1 MSVSVQTYSQS
12 TSLQITETP
21 VATPAGSAEPVLD
34 QLALQVLEQVLHA
47 LQGAAQGSSHG
58 VGGYC
63 GASGTRSAQGQ
74 CNGPEGVLQRFA
86 ELLKNLGKALEKSLA
101 AVRANAFANKL
112 ARALGTDVRTLD
124 RLDDGAENGS
134 FQSFAKDFLK
144 NLDAISGNG
153 AASGSGCVG
162 RGNGDDDDDLSDL
175 VRQLILAMLL
185 GNPQALAKLLGHRG
199 GSGSDVLLKVLE
211 QFVQLLG
218 LGLQAAGGGAAGCSH
233 AAGGGGAEAMAELVK
248 QLLGA
253 FMQGDTSGVDKLL
266 QGQGGRN
273 SLQQILALLTQ
284 LVTMLSGGRPDGGGP
299 AGQGCGSGG
308 GPGAGAPAC
317 GGGASPG
324 HAGAGTGTCAGAGG
338 GAGSKGVDGPHGVAE
353 PSGQGGAPVI
363 RSTDP
368 SRPLSSAQAKQ
379 LQEALK
385 PDAVGADGVGIYNTT
400 RVIPAGVQVDFNGAR
415 IKAGP
420 ALGDGGQSE
429 GQKPLIRM
437 ESGSAIANLELSG
450 ADGIHAM
457 GDAKLDRIKWADVGE
472 DAFTMKGPGH
482 VEVTNSSAFN
492 ASDKIFQLNAGGSF
506 KLDNFTADTFGK
518 AVRTNGGKDFPID
531 ISVTRSSFKN
541 GKEAVVRS
549 DAAQV
554 KIHLAGNTLVD
565 TPHDVIAPQ
574 AAQVEGAQHRGTKSY
589 TG

>member
-1 MSVSVQTYSQS
+1 MSVSLQTYSQS
-12 TSLQITETP
+12 TSLRTTETP
-21 VATPAGSAEPVLD
+21 PAMPAGSAELAID
-34 QLALQVLEQVLHA
+34 QLVLQVLEQVLKA
-47 LQGAAQGSSHG
+47 LQGTGQGGHG
-58 VGGYC
+58 VGCTG
-63 GASGTRSAQGQ
+63 GTRSAEGQ
-74 CNGPEGVLQRFA
+74 RNGPEGVLQRFA
-86 ELLKNLGKALEKSLA
+86 ELLKHLGQALEKSLA
-101 AVRANAFANKL
+101 AVRANAFANRL
-112 ARALGTDVRTLD
+112 ARALGTDTRTLD
-124 RLDDGAENGS
+124 RLDDGADNGS

-144 NLDAISGNG
+144 NLDALSGNG
-153 AASGSGCVG
+153 AASGSGRVG
-162 RGNGDDDDDLSDL
+162 SGSGDDDDDLGDL

-199 GSGSDVLLKVLE
+199 AGSDVLLKVLE

-218 LGLQAAGGGAAGCSH
+218 LGLQAAGGGAAGGSH

-248 QLLGA
+248 RLLGA

-266 QGQGGRN
+266 QGQGGRH
-273 SLQQILALLTQ
+273 SLQEILALLTQ
-284 LVTMLSGGRPDGGGP
+284 LITMLSGGKPDGGGP
-299 AGQGCGSGG
+299 AGQGGGPGG

-317 GGGASPG
+317 GGGAGPG
-324 HAGAGTGTCAGAGG
+324 HAGAGTGTGAGT
-338 GAGSKGVDGPHGVAE
+338 GAGSKGVDGAHGLAA
-353 PSGQGGAPVI
+353 PSGQGGAPVV

-368 SRPLSSAQAKQ
+368 SRPLSSAQARQ
-379 LQEALK
+379 LQEAFK

-420 ALGDGGQSE
+420 ALGDGGQAE

-437 ESGSAIANLELSG
+437 ESGSSIANLELSG

-531 ISVTRSSFKN
+531 ISVTRSSFRN

-549 DAAQV
+549 DAAQA
-554 KIHLAGNTLVD
+554 KIHLAGNTVVD

>member
-1 MSVSVQTYSQS
+1 MAI
-12 TSLQITETP
+12 SLQTQMQTSSLGFSSDSS
-21 VATPAGSAEPVLD
+21 AASGSSGGDNP
-34 QLALQVLEQVLHA
+34 LQQIMMLIIEQVLKA
-47 LQGAAQGSSHG
+47 LQDKLGNKEGGKAPGGADS
-58 VGGYC
+58 
-63 GASGTRSAQGQ
+63 ASGPGGAGGNQGGS
-74 CNGPEGVLQRFA
+74 GPEGALQRFA
-86 ELLKNLGKALEKSLA
+86 ELLKNLGQALEKSLA
-101 AVRANAFANKL
+101 AVRAHAFANKL
-112 ARALGTDVRTLD
+112 AQALGTDARTLD
-124 RLDDGAENGS
+124 RLDDGADNGS
-134 FQSFAKDFLK
+134 FQSFAKDFLE
-144 NLDAISGNG
+144 NLDALSGNG
-153 AASGSGCVG
+153 AASGSRRVG
-162 RGNGDDDDDLSDL
+162 SGSGDDDGDLSDL

-185 GNPQALAKLLGHRG
+185 GNPQALAKLLGQRG

-218 LGLQAAGGGAAGCSH
+218 LGLQAAGGGAAGGNH
-233 AAGGGGAEAMAELVK
+233 AAGSGGAEAMAELVK

-284 LVTMLSGGRPDGGGP
+284 LITMLSGGKPD
-299 AGQGCGSGG
+299 GG

-317 GGGASPG
+317 GGGAGPG
-324 HAGAGTGTCAGAGG
+324 HAGAGTGAGAGG
-338 GAGSKGVDGPHGVAE
+338 GAAGKGVDGAHGVAA
-353 PSGQGGAPVI
+353 SSWQGGTPVV

-379 LQEALK
+379 LGEALK

-400 RVIPAGVQVDFNGAR
+400 RVIPAGVQVDFKGAR

-420 ALGDGGQSE
+420 ALGDGGQAE

-437 ESGSAIANLELSG
+437 EPGSSIANLELSG

-492 ASDKIFQLNAGGSF
+492 ASDKIFQLNAGGSL
-506 KLDNFTADTFGK
+506 KLDNFTANTFGK

-531 ISVTRSSFKN
+531 ISVTRSSFRN
-541 GKEAVVRS
+541 GKEAVVRT
-549 DAAQV
+549 DAAQA
-554 KIHLAGNTLVD
+554 KIHLAGNTVVN
-565 TPHDVIAPQ
+565 TPHDVIAPR
-574 AAQVEGAQHRGTKSY
+574 AAQVEGAQHRGTKSH
-589 TG
+589 TD

>member
-1 MSVSVQTYSQS
+1 MSVSLQTYSQS
-12 TSLQITETP
+12 TSLRTPETP
-21 VATPAGSAEPVLD
+21 PAMPAGSAELAID
-34 QLALQVLEQVLHA
+34 QLVLQVLEQVLEA
-47 LQGAAQGSSHG
+47 LQGTGQGGHG
-58 VGGYC
+58 VGCTG
-63 GASGTRSAQGQ
+63 GTRSAEGQ
-74 CNGPEGVLQRFA
+74 RNGPEGVLQRFA
-86 ELLKNLGKALEKSLA
+86 ELLKHLGQALEKSLA
-101 AVRANAFANKL
+101 AVRANAFANRL
-112 ARALGTDVRTLD
+112 ARALGTDARTLD
-124 RLDDGAENGS
+124 RLDDGADNGS

-144 NLDAISGNG
+144 NLDALSGNG
-153 AASGSGCVG
+153 AASGSGRVG
-162 RGNGDDDDDLSDL
+162 SGSGDDDDDLGDL

-185 GNPQALAKLLGHRG
+185 GNPQALARLLGHRG
-199 GSGSDVLLKVLE
+199 AGSDVLLKVLE

-218 LGLQAAGGGAAGCSH
+218 LGLQAAGGGAAGGSH

-273 SLQQILALLTQ
+273 SLQEILALLTQ
-284 LVTMLSGGRPDGGGP
+284 LITMLSGGKPDGGGP
-299 AGQGCGSGG
+299 GG

-317 GGGASPG
+317 GGGAGPG
-324 HAGAGTGTCAGAGG
+324 HAGAGTGAGA
-338 GAGSKGVDGPHGVAE
+338 GAGSKGVDGAHGVAA
-353 PSGQGGAPVI
+353 PSGQGGAPVV

-420 ALGDGGQSE
+420 ALGDGGQAE

-437 ESGSAIANLELSG
+437 ESGSSIANLELSG

-482 VEVTNSSAFN
+482 VEVANSSAFN

-531 ISVTRSSFKN
+531 ISVTRSSFRN

-549 DAAQV
+549 DAAQA
-554 KIHLAGNTLVD
+554 KIHLAGNTVVD